1 MACSC
6 LCRSWQRLPSATRS
20 PVSCSISALCSSLPV
35 VCSLRHLRHRAFHA
49 YHPQRVGIS
58 KLSRITARLL
68 PAGAHRYHYFLKKCL
83 IILNTPNLIDA
94 VFSPFSQVCAYLFEA
109 VSRPVVGLSFA
120 RQCGLQLF
128 HLPMPQP
135 PHRTTNKTLIFR
147 LRPHSRS
154 FVSITPCTVCY
165 IVCATKLRDLLVK
178 VIVRC

>member
-1 MACSC
+1 M
-6 LCRSWQRLPSATRS
+6 
-20 PVSCSISALCSSLPV
+20 SCSISALCSSLPV

-49 YHPQRVGIS
+49 YHPQRIGIS
-58 KLSRITARLL
+58 ILLRFMARLL
-68 PAGAHRYHYFLKKCL
+68 PAGTQAHLSGKVSH
-83 IILNTPNLIDA
+83 IIMLNTPNLIDA
-94 VFSPFSQVCAYLFEA
+94 VFPPFSQVCAYLFEA
-109 VSRPVVGLSFA
+109 VSGPVVGLSFA